1 MSQFKI
7 YAKSILIP
15 VGVGL
20 IIGAI
25 TSSSIEY
32 NTLIQPVL
40 APPSILFPIVWTILY
55 VLMGISYGRLK
66 SKNLVNSEINFIY
79 YLQLFVNALW
89 SIIFF
94 TFKWRLFAF
103 FWLLVLILLVVRED
117 KVNDV
122 LETLKE
128 KFEKIKNGKGIAYTI
143 PLQSVIGAS
152 IYQFMSNNKTMK
164 KEEKSNG

>member
-15 VGVGL
+15 VLVGL

-25 TSSSIEY
+25 TSSVIEY

-55 VLMGISYGRLK
+55 VLMGISYGRLE

-79 YLQLFVNALW
+79 YLQLFVNSMW

-94 TFKWRLFAF
+94 TFEWRLFAF
-103 FWLLVLILLVVRED
+103 IWLLILILLIITMIIKFYNKD
-117 KVNDV
+117 KVAG
-122 LETLKE
+122 LLQIPYLLWAL
-128 KFEKIKNGKGIAYTI
+128 FAAY
-143 PLQSVIGAS
+143 LNLS
-152 IYQFMSNNKTMK
+152 IYLLNR
-164 KEEKSNG
+164 